1 MTFLEAHYRK
11 NFQRLVNKYKSFLG
25 YHHAEDV
32 VQETYTQM
40 LELMVGDEEFLETFE
55 RVAAA
60 VVQRMSRDIRAK
72 GTVRENSE
80 ETSPEEID
88 EDLVWLK
95 VAIHKFTT
103 DETDRKV
110 LVDYLINGYNTY
122 NLSSIHVVDSRRIKH
137 LVNKFL
143 NHYEDSN
150 V

>member
-1 MTFLEAHYRK
+1 
-11 NFQRLVNKYKSFLG
+11 
-25 YHHAEDV
+25 
-32 VQETYTQM
+32 
-40 LELMVGDEEFLETFE
+40 MVSDEEFPETFE

-72 GTVRENSE
+72 GTVRENAE
-80 ETSPEEID
+80 ETSSEEID

-95 VAIHKFTT
+95 IAIFKFTT

-122 NLSSIHVVDSRRIKH
+122 NLSARYVIDSRRIKC
-137 LVNKFL
+137 LVNQFL
-143 NHYEDSN
+143 DSYEDSN